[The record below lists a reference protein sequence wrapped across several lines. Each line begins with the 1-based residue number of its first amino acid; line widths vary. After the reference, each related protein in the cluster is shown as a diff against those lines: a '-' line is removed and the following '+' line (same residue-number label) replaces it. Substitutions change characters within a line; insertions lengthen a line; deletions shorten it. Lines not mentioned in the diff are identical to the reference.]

1 MNSYLLL
8 LPCLLCLVQAHES
21 QGQGLVQRE
30 PRLFYVSTSS
40 STTTIS
46 TLTICFSTTSLA
58 SGLTQCKKKR
68 RRSIIQDEIAG
79 DVDSDTITPQR
90 ADIEDSG
97 MEVSEDA
104 AQRDPRF
111 LLYWISTTTT
121 STTTSFTA
129 TSTISSIVCTP
140 QGFFSAC
147 G

>member
-58 SGLTQCKKKR
+58 SGLTQWKR

-97 MEVSEDA
+97 MEVSEDE

-111 LLYWISTTTT
+111 LLYWITTTTT

-129 TSTISSIVCTP
+129 TSTIS
-140 QGFFSAC
+140 
-147 G
+147 